1 VLTSKQLLHRTGMSR
16 ATLNNYIQLGILPK
30 PVLDKGDGRT
40 RRIGHFPPQVL
51 HTIEDVNTLKKRG
64 YTMAEIVTIL
74 RRGGDDLADRPSPS
88 QSFPQEQALPKEHER
103 RRGSD
108 RRRDGHEHGTVS
120 EAVRHV
126 NGGLR
131 LTIDTVTTPAYMV
144 NTRFELEWANDEAK
158 ETIPGLGQGLKRD
171 ISERNIFALFFR
183 DPLLAE
189 AEGRDEMF
197 VFLLAIAKNRFT
209 RTALLTADAEM
220 EDADID
226 ALGRLYDQAEP
237 APMGQVLHTQVN
249 LSRRGA
255 TERWV
260 DIYAS
265 TFREGF
271 FFVHVPAT
279 GEDSALMQLLARR
292 DIVIRDLMKR
302 RRPYLTQVA
311 VVVADL
317 QDSVKICAE
326 LPPEEYFELINDVWG
341 AMEPKLRKFYAT
353 HGKHVGDGM
362 VYYFFPQ
369 PDSNYAMNALLCA
382 EEMRVAMQGISG
394 RWQKR
399 KNWINELKLNI
410 GLHEGQEW
418 FGTYQTPTHVEVTVL
433 GDTIN
438 MAARLSDFARGGS
451 IWISKSMFG
460 QLSSKERARVH
471 YGIRRLGADGT
482 EILVGE
488 TYSRISNLVDLDNP
502 KHEKFRDI
510 AAMPVTEI
518 FTVDGAEEA

>member
-1 VLTSKQLLHRTGMSR
+1 MLTSRQILSRTGISR
-16 ATLNNYIQLGILPK
+16 ATLYNYIALGILAK
-30 PVLDKGDGRT
+30 PVLVK
-40 RRIGHFPPQVL
+40 IEGHKRPVSQFSPEAL
-51 HTIEDVNTLKKRG
+51 ATIEQVNNLKKRG
-64 YTMAEIVTIL
+64 LSMVEIASIMK
-74 RRGGDDLADRPSPS
+74 
-88 QSFPQEQALPKEHER
+88 QESSDTTAAARQPANETAPDKER
-103 RRGSD
+103 RVKD
-108 RRRDGHEHGTVS
+108 RRAGSSKNIEQVPG
-120 EAVRHV
+120 
-126 NGGLR
+126 GGLR
-131 LTIDTVTTPAYMV
+131 LTLDQVTSPAYMV
-144 NTRFELEWANDEAK
+144 NTRFELEWTNEEA
-158 ETIPGLGQGLKRD
+158 IDHISSLPGGLARD
-171 ISERNIFALFFR
+171 ISERNIFGLFFQDKELMRADSR
-183 DPLLAE
+183 DDLIKFHLS
-189 AEGRDEMF
+189 
-197 VFLLAIAKNRFT
+197 IAKLRFT
-209 RTALLTADAEM
+209 RTALLTADPDM
-220 EDADID
+220 EDGDID
-226 ALGRLYDQAEP
+226 ELGRLYDEAEP
-237 APMGQVLHTQVN
+237 APLGQVLHTQVN
-249 LSRRGA
+249 LAPRGDA
-255 TERWV
+255 QQWF

-271 FFVHVPAT
+271 FIVFVPADAT
-279 GEDSALMQLLARR
+279 DDSLMQLLGRR

-311 VVVADL
+311 VVVADI

-382 EEMRVAMQGISG
+382 EEMKEAMRDISKA
-394 RWQKR
+394 WKKR
-399 KNWINELKLNI
+399 KNWTNDLVLNI

-438 MAARLSDFARGGS
+438 MAARLSDFAREGT

-460 QLSSKERARVH
+460 QLSSRERERIS
-471 YGIRRLGADGT
+471 YGVRRRGEDGSD
-482 EILVGE
+482 ILVPQ

-502 KHEKFRDI
+502 QNLKFRDI

-518 FTVDGAEEA
+518 VAIESEVEAG